1 MHGEKVDSISGRLT
15 VLHEVGVVSLQVAW
29 SDVHS
34 GLKTKFGIRNATFTV
49 TIPTDM
55 AAALLTFRS
64 CLCTTP
70 RNKQFPAVSYGAL
83 PCEFELPTA
92 AWGC

>member
-1 MHGEKVDSISGRLT
+1 MLGEKVNSISGRLT
-15 VLHEVGVVSLQVAW
+15 VLHEVGVVRFKVAW

-34 GLKTKFGIRNATFTV
+34 GLKTKFGIRNATFT
-49 TIPTDM
+49 IPIDM
-55 AAALLTFRS
+55 AAALPSVRG
-64 CLCTTP
+64 CPCTNP
-70 RNKQFPAVSYGAL
+70 RYKQFPADSYGPL